1 MKLFRNLR
9 LRWHEYMLKQRMKQ
23 QTAARSSIRFEQAKR
38 VGILFDA
45 TNLDNQVFVE
55 NYVQLLRKSG
65 KQVSLLAFV
74 DDSHEH
80 NNLPFKY
87 YNRKDLSWYE
97 HPNSSDVNQF
107 IETPFDVLLS
117 LHIHSVKSL
126 EYISALSH
134 ALLRVGK
141 YDDKKIHCYDL
152 MIDNAENTNLQHFI
166 QQVDKHLK
174 IMG

>member
-9 LRWHEYMLKQRMKQ
+9 LRWHDYMLKQRLKQ
-23 QTAARSSIRFEQAKR
+23 LTVERSSIRFEKANR
-38 VGILFDA
+38 IGILFDA

-55 NYVQLLRKSG
+55 NYVQNMRKIG

-74 DDSHEH
+74 DDNQEH
-80 NNLPFKY
+80 NNFPFKY
-87 YNRKDLSWYE
+87 YNHKHLSWYE

-107 IETPFDVLLS
+107 IETKFDILIS
-117 LHIHSVKSL
+117 LHIHDVQSL

-134 ALLRVGK
+134 AKMRVGK
-141 YDDKKIHCYDL
+141 YDESKIDAYDL
-152 MIDNAENTNLQHFI
+152 MIDNSNNNDLQHFI

-174 IMG
+174 ILG